1 MMFYE
6 FKPYISKYY
15 LVEISIKNSLTGPEN
30 NVENTHLNCGD
41 LVGQKWKWRRHN
53 ELKYC

>member
-6 FKPYISKYY
+6 LKPYISKYY
-15 LVEISIKNSLTGPEN
+15 LVEISIEDSLTGPEN